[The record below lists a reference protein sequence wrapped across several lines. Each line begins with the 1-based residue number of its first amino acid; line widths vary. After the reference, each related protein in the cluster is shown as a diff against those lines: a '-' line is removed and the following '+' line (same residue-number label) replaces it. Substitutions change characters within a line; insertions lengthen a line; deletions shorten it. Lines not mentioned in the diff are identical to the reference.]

1 MTKIKVAI
9 NGFGRIGRSFFRQ
22 SLQSNDI
29 EIVAINDLTDVKT
42 LAHLLKYDST
52 HGVLP
57 NFISCSG
64 DSILVDSAEIPVYS
78 CPNPQELPWKEVGVD
93 VVLECTGR
101 FLKNE
106 QALQHVIAGAKK
118 VIVSAPSPDAKT
130 VVLGVNDEIITE
142 DDFVFSNASC
152 TTNCLAPLAK
162 VINDNFGIK
171 SGYITTTHA
180 FTADQSLQDMPHKDL
195 RRARSAMNSI
205 IPTKTGAASAVGK
218 VLPQLNGKLDG
229 IALRVPVACGSITDF
244 VCVVDKETT
253 RDEVN
258 KVLQDAA
265 EGPMKGILALS
276 SDPLVSID
284 IVGRKESSIVDTELT
299 KVDGNLVK
307 LVSWYDNESG
317 YSARL
322 IDLCSRVLRETLNKD
337 LD

>member
-9 NGFGRIGRSFFRQ
+9 NGFGRIGRNFFRQ
-22 SLQSNDI
+22 AMKSDTVEVI
-29 EIVAINDLTDVKT
+29 AINDLTDVNT

-57 NFISCSG
+57 NNVNSL
-64 DSILVDSAEIPVYS
+64 DNTILVDSAEIPVFS
-78 CPNPQELPWKEVGVD
+78 LPNPQDLPWKELGVD
-93 VVLECTGR
+93 VVLESTGR

-118 VIVSAPSPDAKT
+118 VIISAPSPDAKT
-130 VVLGVNDEIITE
+130 IVLGVNDDVIADE
-142 DDFVFSNASC
+142 DFVFSNASC
-152 TTNCLAPLAK
+152 TTNCLAPMAK

-218 VLPQLNGKLDG
+218 VLPSLNGKLDG

-244 VCVVDKETT
+244 VCITEKQTT
-253 RDEVN
+253 SDEVN
-258 KVLQDAA
+258 NFLKDASNTS
-265 EGPMKGILALS
+265 MKGVLAVS
-276 SDPLVSID
+276 NEPLVSID
-284 IVGRKESSIVDTELT
+284 IVGRKESSIIDAELT
-299 KVDGNLVK
+299 KVDGNLIK

-322 IDLCSRVLRETLNKD
+322 IDLCSLIVEKKLSKI
-337 LD
+337 

>member
-9 NGFGRIGRSFFRQ
+9 NGFGRIGRNFFRQ
-22 SLQSNDI
+22 ALESDKI

-52 HGVLP
+52 HGILTNKVIP
-57 NFISCSG
+57 SSNN
-64 DSILVDSAEIPVYS
+64 ILVDSTEIPVYS
-78 CPNPQELPWKEVGVD
+78 CPNPQELPWKALDVD
-93 VVLECTGR
+93 VVLESTGR

-118 VIVSAPSPDAKT
+118 VVISAPSPDAKT
-130 VVLGVNDEIITE
+130 IVLGVNNEVISE

-152 TTNCLAPLAK
+152 TTNCLAPMAK
-162 VINDNFGIK
+162 VINDNFSIK

-218 VLPQLNGKLDG
+218 VLPSLNGKLDG

-244 VCVVDKETT
+244 VCITE
-253 RDEVN
+253 RDTSVEEVN
-258 KVLQDAA
+258 NVLQSASNTS
-265 EGPMKGILALS
+265 MHGIMSVS
-276 SDPLVSID
+276 SEPLVSID
-284 IVGRKESSIVDTELT
+284 IVGRKESSIIDRELT
-299 KVDGNLVK
+299 KVDGNLIK
-307 LVSWYDNESG
+307 LVSWYDNETG

-322 IDLCSRVLRETLNKD
+322 LDLCSIISIKELTSI
-337 LD
+337 

>member
-9 NGFGRIGRSFFRQ
+9 NGFGRIGRNFFRQ
-22 SLQSNDI
+22 ALESDNI

-52 HGVLP
+52 HGILAAEVLP
-57 NFISCSG
+57 
-64 DSILVDSAEIPVYS
+64 AEKEIVVNGIKIPVFS
-78 CPNPQELPWKEVGVD
+78 CPNPQELPWKSLDVD
-93 VVLECTGR
+93 VVLESTGR

-106 QALQHVIAGAKK
+106 QALQHVIAGSKK
-118 VIVSAPSPDAKT
+118 VVISAPSPDAKT
-130 VVLGVNDEIITE
+130 VVLGVNDEVITE

-152 TTNCLAPLAK
+152 TTNCLAPMAK

-218 VLPQLNGKLDG
+218 VLPSLNGKLDG

-244 VCVVDKETT
+244 VCVTEKETT
-253 RDEVN
+253 KEEVN
-258 KVLQDAA
+258 SLLQAA
-265 EGPMKGILALS
+265 ANNGMKGILAVS
-276 SDPLVSID
+276 SHPIVSID
-284 IVGRKESSIVDTELT
+284 IVGTKESSIIDSELT
-299 KVDGNLVK
+299 KVDGNLIK

-322 IDLCSRVLRETLNKD
+322 IDLCAKVSK
-337 LD
+337 